1 MGDGVKID
9 TINGNQMTIAAID
22 RKTSDG
28 IVLSKQE

>member
-1 MGDGVKID
+1 MGDDVKID
-9 TINGNQMTIAAID
+9 TINRNQMIMAAID

>member
-9 TINGNQMTIAAID
+9 TINGNQMIITDID
-22 RKTSDG
+22 RKTSDC

>member
-1 MGDGVKID
+1 MGDDVKID
-9 TINGNQMTIAAID
+9 TINGNQMIIAAID

>member
-1 MGDGVKID
+1 MGDGVKMD
-9 TINGNQMTIAAID
+9 TINGNQMNIAAID

>member
-1 MGDGVKID
+1 MGDGVKMD
-9 TINGNQMTIAAID
+9 TINGNQMIMAAID

>member
-1 MGDGVKID
+1 MGDDVKID
-9 TINGNQMTIAAID
+9 TINRNQMIMAAIY

>member
-1 MGDGVKID
+1 MGDNVKID
-9 TINGNQMTIAAID
+9 TINRNQMIITDID